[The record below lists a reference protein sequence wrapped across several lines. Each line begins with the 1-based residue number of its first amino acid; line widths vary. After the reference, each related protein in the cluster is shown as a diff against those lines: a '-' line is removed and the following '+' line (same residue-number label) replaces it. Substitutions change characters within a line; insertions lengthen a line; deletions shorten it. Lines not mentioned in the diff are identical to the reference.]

1 MNIKQAG
8 EIFPKMLLKFP
19 SLESEIISLESS
31 VHPMMTNDE
40 DVELLT

>member
-8 EIFPKMLLKFP
+8 EVFLEMLFKFP
-19 SLESEIISLESS
+19 SLGSEIISLESS